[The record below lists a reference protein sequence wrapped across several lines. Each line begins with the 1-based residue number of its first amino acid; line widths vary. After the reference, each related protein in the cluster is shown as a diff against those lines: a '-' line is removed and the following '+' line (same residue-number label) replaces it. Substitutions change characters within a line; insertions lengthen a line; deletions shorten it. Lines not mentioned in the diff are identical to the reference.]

1 MDGFCLIRDER
12 RKNRTDFAVRV
23 VIVED
28 AKSDGWQN
36 AGKVEEERRRE
47 DLLGRL
53 DTRQSIFVVGNV
65 MRKTTPQVFTNSLPK
80 VAQFV
85 SDGVDSAV
93 AAAVVVTGGR
103 SVVSV
108 VM

>member
-23 VIVED
+23 MIIED
-28 AKSDGWQN
+28 AESDGWQN

-47 DLLGRL
+47 NFLGCL
-53 DTRQSIFVVGNV
+53 NARQSIFVVGNV
-65 MRKTTPQVFTNSLPK
+65 MRKTPPQIFANSLAK
-80 VAQFV
+80 VAQFI

-93 AAAVVVTGGR
+93 AVAIVVTGSR
-103 SVVSV
+103 SVVGV
-108 VM
+108 VV